1 MSEIYNNFSITTL
14 YSNDEIYKSLGV
26 GNTGGVRIKRL
37 PTGEVQRI
45 VIFTSIPTARQI
57 AENPYHDRIE
67 GDILIYTGTGKAGE
81 QTVSGPNAR
90 IIEQQKQQ
98 FPIYAFIQIG
108 GRRDTSIGVKRWGFL
123 GLLEYMRRYQEEQI
137 DSCGEKRT
145 AWVFE
150 FRVHT
155 NPSTVPLAEDA
166 GIMRE
171 LLNAVPKNNDEDRE
185 VINHIVDEDKND
197 DVDIAALED
206 TRKQLLSCD
215 PQRFEYV
222 ISDILLRS
230 GFDDVNVTR
239 YSQDGG
245 IDINARLDRR
255 AWPLRHLLTQI
266 QAKRWLHTVG
276 RKEVAELRGS
286 LQPHAAGCVV
296 TTSHFSRA
304 AVAEST
310 ETGKVPITI
319 VDGYEL
325 ARIVQSVKFDLSV

>member
-1 MSEIYNNFSITTL
+1 MSGLYDSFSVTTL

-26 GNTGGVRIKRL
+26 GNTGGVRVKKL
-37 PTGEVQRI
+37 PDGEVQRI

-57 AENPYHDRIE
+57 AENPYHDRLE
-67 GDILIYTGTGKAGE
+67 GDILIYTGTGRAGE

-90 IIEQQKQQ
+90 IIEQEIQK
-98 FPIYAFIQIG
+98 FPIYAFIQIA
-108 GRRDTSIGVKRWGFL
+108 GRRDASIGVKRWGFL
-123 GLLEYMRRYQEEQI
+123 GLLEYLRRYQEEQI
-137 DSCGEKRT
+137 DAHNAKRT

-155 NPSTVPLAEDA
+155 APAAVPLAEDA

-171 LLNAVPKNNDEDRE
+171 LLSAAPKNNDADKE
-185 VINHIVDEDKND
+185 VINHIINEEKND

-206 TRKQLLSCD
+206 TRKQLLACE
-215 PQRFEYV
+215 PERFEHV
-222 ISDILLRS
+222 ISAILLRS
-230 GFDDVNVTR
+230 GFDDVSVTR

-245 IDINARLDRR
+245 IDINARLDKRV
-255 AWPLRHLLTQI
+255 WPLRYLLTQI

-286 LQPHAAGCVV
+286 LQPHAAGCIV

-325 ARIVQSVKFDLSV
+325 ARIVQSVKLDLRM

>member
-1 MSEIYNNFSITTL
+1 MSEAYNKFSVTSL

-26 GNTGGVRIKRL
+26 GNTGGVRVKKL
-37 PTGEVQRI
+37 PGGDVQRI

-57 AENPYHDRIE
+57 AENPYHDRLE
-67 GDILIYTGTGKAGE
+67 EDILIYTGTGKAGE
-81 QTVSGPNAR
+81 QTASGPNAR
-90 IIEQQKQQ
+90 ITEQELHK

-123 GLLEYMRRYQEEQI
+123 GLLEYLRRYQEEQT
-137 DSCGEKRT
+137 DAHNETRT

-155 NPSTVPLAEDA
+155 NPSNVPIADDA

-171 LLNAVPKNNDEDRE
+171 LLNGAPKTNDEDRE
-185 VINHIVDEDKND
+185 VINHISNGDKNEA
-197 DVDIAALED
+197 VDITALED
-206 TRKQLLSCD
+206 TRKQLLACE
-215 PQRFEYV
+215 PERFEHI

-230 GFDDVNVTR
+230 GFDDVVVTR

-245 IDINARLDRR
+245 IDINARLEKR

-286 LQPHAAGCVV
+286 LQPHAAGCIV

-304 AVAEST
+304 AVTEST

-325 ARIVQSVKFDLSV
+325 ARIIQTVKLDLPM

>member
-1 MSEIYNNFSITTL
+1 MSEAYNKFSVTSL

-26 GNTGGVRIKRL
+26 GNTGGVRIKKL
-37 PTGEVQRI
+37 PGGDVQRI
-45 VIFTSIPTARQI
+45 VIFTSIPTPRQI
-57 AENPYHDRIE
+57 AENPYHDRLE
-67 GDILIYTGTGKAGE
+67 EDILIYTGTGKAGE

-90 IIEQQKQQ
+90 ITEQELHK

-123 GLLEYMRRYQEEQI
+123 GLLEYLRRYQEEQT
-137 DSCGEKRT
+137 DAHNETRT

-155 NPSTVPLAEDA
+155 NPSNVPIADDA

-171 LLNAVPKNNDEDRE
+171 LLNGAPKTNDEDRE
-185 VINHIVDEDKND
+185 VINHISNGDKNEA
-197 DVDIAALED
+197 VDITALED
-206 TRKQLLSCD
+206 TRKQLLACE
-215 PQRFEYV
+215 PERFEHI

-230 GFDDVNVTR
+230 GFDDVVVTR
-239 YSQDGG
+239 YSQDSG
-245 IDINARLDRR
+245 IDINARLEKR

-286 LQPHAAGCVV
+286 LQPHAAGCIV

-304 AVAEST
+304 AVTEST

-325 ARIVQSVKFDLSV
+325 ARIIQTVKLDLPM

>member
-1 MSEIYNNFSITTL
+1 MDEIYNSFSVTTL

-26 GNTGGVRIKRL
+26 GNTGGVRVKKL

-45 VIFTSIPTARQI
+45 AIFTSIPTARQI
-57 AENPYHDRIE
+57 MENPYHDRLE
-67 GDILIYTGTGKAGE
+67 GDVLIYTGTGKTGE

-90 IIEQQKQQ
+90 IIEQELQK

-123 GLLEYMRRYQEEQI
+123 GLLEYLRRYQEEQI
-137 DSCGEKRT
+137 DSRGEKRT

-150 FRVHT
+150 FRVYT
-155 NPSTVPLAEDA
+155 NPSTIPLANDV
-166 GIMRE
+166 GIMHE
-171 LLNAVPKNNDEDRE
+171 LIDADPINNDADKE
-185 VINHIVDEDKND
+185 VINHIVND
-197 DVDIAALED
+197 DSDNIDKTALED
-206 TRKQLLSCD
+206 TRKQLLACD
-215 PQRFEYV
+215 PERFEYV
-222 ISDILLRS
+222 ISDIFSHS
-230 GFDDVNVTR
+230 GFADVSVTR

-245 IDINARLDRR
+245 IDINARLDKKV
-255 AWPLRHLLTQI
+255 WPLRHLLTQI

-286 LQPHAAGCVV
+286 LQPHAVGCIV

-310 ETGKVPITI
+310 ETGKVPIAI

-325 ARIVQSVKFDLSV
+325 ARIVQSIELE